1 MKQKESTIKSYLDT
15 IMMTITK
22 IWQWCKGRWQWLI
35 LIAGSLVAFILGSKR
50 QRGLKIDAELER
62 DQYKKESEFAEK
74 TRRKE
79 RKKMIVAEIKYQQAL
94 QDLEKKYDDDKSS
107 LNREKDA
114 TYKKMIEEV
123 KHDPDKLDSIL
134 KDMGINES

>member
-1 MKQKESTIKSYLDT
+1 M
-15 IMMTITK
+15 ITK
-22 IWQWCKGRWQWLI
+22 TWQWCKRRWQWLI

-62 DQYKKESEFAEK
+62 DQYKKESEFSEK
-74 TRRKE
+74 ERRKE

-94 QDLEKKYDDDKSS
+94 QALEKKYDDGKSA

-114 TYKKMIEEV
+114 AYKKMIEDV

>member
-1 MKQKESTIKSYLDT
+1 
-15 IMMTITK
+15 MMTITK

-62 DQYKKESEFAEK
+62 DQYKKESEFVEK
-74 TRRKE
+74 QRKKE

-123 KHDPDKLDSIL
+123 KHDPDKLDNIL

>member
-1 MKQKESTIKSYLDT
+1 
-15 IMMTITK
+15 MTITK
-22 IWQWCKGRWQWLI
+22 IWQWCKERWQWLI

-50 QRGLKIDAELER
+50 QRGLKIDSELER
-62 DQYKKESEFAEK
+62 DQYKKESEFVEK
-74 TRRKE
+74 QRKKE

-94 QDLEKKYDDDKSS
+94 ENLEKKYDDDKSA
-107 LNREKDA
+107 LNRDKDA
-114 TYKKMIEEV
+114 AYKKMIEEV

>member
-1 MKQKESTIKSYLDT
+1 
-15 IMMTITK
+15 MTITK
-22 IWQWCKGRWQWLI
+22 IWQWCKERWQWLI

-62 DQYKKESEFAEK
+62 DQYKKESEFVEK
-74 TRRKE
+74 QRKKE

-123 KHDPDKLDSIL
+123 KHDPDKLDNIL

>member
-15 IMMTITK
+15 IMMIITK
-22 IWQWCKGRWQWLI
+22 IWQWCKERWQWLI
-35 LIAGSLVAFILGSKR
+35 LIAGSLVAFMLGSKR

-62 DQYKKESEFAEK
+62 DQYKKESEFSEK
-74 TRRKE
+74 ERRKE

-94 QDLEKKYDDDKSS
+94 QDLEKKYDDDKSA

-134 KDMGINES
+134 KDMGINEF

>member
-1 MKQKESTIKSYLDT
+1 MTLQRSGKGSFRMLIKV
-15 IMMTITK
+15 
-22 IWQWCKGRWQWLI
+22 WQWCKGRWQWLI

-74 TRRKE
+74 ERRKE

-94 QDLEKKYDDDKSS
+94 QDLEKKYDDDKSA
-107 LNREKDA
+107 LDREKDA

-123 KHDPDKLDSIL
+123 KHDPDKLDNIL
-134 KDMGINES
+134 KDMGINEV

>member
-1 MKQKESTIKSYLDT
+1 MIKSYLDT

-22 IWQWCKGRWQWLI
+22 IWQWCKERWQWLI

-62 DQYKKESEFAEK
+62 DQYKKESEFVEK
-74 TRRKE
+74 QRKKE

-94 QDLEKKYDDDKSS
+94 ENLEKKYDDDKSA
-107 LNREKDA
+107 LNRDKDA
-114 TYKKMIEEV
+114 AYKKMIEEV

>member
-1 MKQKESTIKSYLDT
+1 M
-15 IMMTITK
+15 ITK
-22 IWQWCKGRWQWLI
+22 TWQWCKRRWQWLI
-35 LIAGSLVAFILGSKR
+35 LIAGSLVAFMLGSKR

-74 TRRKE
+74 ARRKE
-79 RKKMIVAEIKYQQAL
+79 RKKLVVAEIKYQQAL
-94 QDLEKKYDDDKSS
+94 QDLEKKYDDDKSA

-114 TYKKMIEEV
+114 AYKKMIEEV

>member
-1 MKQKESTIKSYLDT
+1 MI
-15 IMMTITK
+15 ITK
-22 IWQWCKGRWQWLI
+22 IWQWCKERWQWLI
-35 LIAGSLVAFILGSKR
+35 LIAGSLVAFMLGSKR

-62 DQYKKESEFAEK
+62 DQYKKESEFSEK
-74 TRRKE
+74 ERRKE

-94 QDLEKKYDDDKSS
+94 QDLEKKYDDDKSA

-134 KDMGINES
+134 KDMGINEF

>member
-1 MKQKESTIKSYLDT
+1 MTKSYLGT
-15 IMMTITK
+15 TMMIITK

-35 LIAGSLVAFILGSKR
+35 LAAGALVAFILGSKR

-62 DQYKKESEFAEK
+62 EQYKKESEFAEK
-74 TRRKE
+74 ERRKE

-94 QDLEKKYDDDKSS
+94 EDLEKKYDDDKST

-123 KHDPDKLDSIL
+123 KHDPNKLDSIL

>member
-1 MKQKESTIKSYLDT
+1 
-15 IMMTITK
+15 MTITK
-22 IWQWCKGRWQWLI
+22 IWQWCKGRWQWLV

-62 DQYKKESEFAEK
+62 DQYKKESEFVEK
-74 TRRKE
+74 QRKKE

-94 QDLEKKYDDDKSS
+94 ENLEKKYDDDKSA
-107 LNREKDA
+107 LNRDKDA
-114 TYKKMIEEV
+114 AYKKMIEEV

>member
-1 MKQKESTIKSYLDT
+1 MTLQRYGKGSFRMLIKV
-15 IMMTITK
+15 
-22 IWQWCKGRWQWLI
+22 WQWCKGRWQWLI

-74 TRRKE
+74 ERRKE

-94 QDLEKKYDDDKSS
+94 QDLEKKYDDDKSA
-107 LNREKDA
+107 LDREKDA

-123 KHDPDKLDSIL
+123 KHDPDKLDNIL
-134 KDMGINES
+134 KDMGINEV

>member
-1 MKQKESTIKSYLDT
+1 MKQKENMIKSYLGT
-15 IMMTITK
+15 IMMIISK
-22 IWQWCKGRWQWLI
+22 IWQWCKGRWQWLV

-74 TRRKE
+74 ERRKE
-79 RKKMIVAEIKYQQAL
+79 RKKMIVAEIKYQQVL
-94 QDLEKKYDDDKSS
+94 QDLEKKYDDDKSA

>member
-1 MKQKESTIKSYLDT
+1 M
-15 IMMTITK
+15 ITK

-62 DQYKKESEFAEK
+62 NQYKKESEFAEK
-74 TRRKE
+74 ERRKE

-94 QDLEKKYDDDKSS
+94 QDLEKKYDDDKSALS
-107 LNREKDA
+107 RDKDA
-114 TYKKMIEEV
+114 AYKKMIEEV
-123 KHDPDKLDSIL
+123 KHDPDKLDNIL
-134 KDMGINES
+134 KNMGINEV

>member
-1 MKQKESTIKSYLDT
+1 
-15 IMMTITK
+15 MTITK

-62 DQYKKESEFAEK
+62 DQYKKESEFVEK
-74 TRRKE
+74 QRKKE

-94 QDLEKKYDDDKSS
+94 ENLEKKYDDDKSA
-107 LNREKDA
+107 LNRDKDA
-114 TYKKMIEEV
+114 AYKKMIEEV

>member
-1 MKQKESTIKSYLDT
+1 
-15 IMMTITK
+15 MMITK
-22 IWQWCKGRWQWLI
+22 IWQWCKGRWQWLV

-74 TRRKE
+74 ERRKE

-94 QDLEKKYDDDKSS
+94 QDLEKKYDDDKSALS
-107 LNREKDA
+107 RDKDA
-114 TYKKMIEEV
+114 AYKKMIEEV
-123 KHDPDKLDSIL
+123 KHDPDKLDNIL
-134 KDMGINES
+134 KDMGINEV

>member
-1 MKQKESTIKSYLDT
+1 
-15 IMMTITK
+15 MTITK
-22 IWQWCKGRWQWLI
+22 IWQWCKERWQWLI

-62 DQYKKESEFAEK
+62 DQYKKESEFVEK
-74 TRRKE
+74 QRKKE

-94 QDLEKKYDDDKSS
+94 ENLEKKYDDDKSA
-107 LNREKDA
+107 LNRDKDA
-114 TYKKMIEEV
+114 AYKKMIEEV

>member
-1 MKQKESTIKSYLDT
+1 
-15 IMMTITK
+15 MMTITK
-22 IWQWCKGRWQWLI
+22 IWQWCKERWQWLI

-62 DQYKKESEFAEK
+62 DQYKKESEFVEK
-74 TRRKE
+74 QRKKE

-94 QDLEKKYDDDKSS
+94 ENLEKKYDDDKSA
-107 LNREKDA
+107 LNRDKDA
-114 TYKKMIEEV
+114 AYKKMIEEV